1 MNHKQQ
7 FRIVVMG
14 LVAALATIVANR
26 ASAQTPITGWG
37 LETGAANATL
47 TDSGGGNFSVTTPT
61 GNSAPRAVLP
71 GFYDFSVVGEVV
83 ELSGS
88 VTIANNFGN
97 EQFRFGLFNTN
108 NNNPGTLSG
117 GLWSG
122 ATASG
127 WLGYI
132 IEPGNAN
139 GGGTTAVYGRNGS
152 GANGWFS
159 TSGAAYSLANNAD
172 TGVGATANG
181 VYSFDLTLTR
191 LSATSVGIS
200 YSFIETD
207 GTGNLS
213 CVGSVTDNGGLSS
226 GMSSFNTAG
235 FLLNANTGAAT
246 FSGVTVAVPEPS
258 VFVLAGLGFA
268 GLALIRAR
276 RRQA

>member
-1 MNHKQQ
+1 MKHTKQ
-7 FRIVVMG
+7 FRIVMG
-14 LVAALATIVANR
+14 LIAGLAIIIANR

-37 LETGAANATL
+37 LETGAQNATL

-61 GNSAPRAVLP
+61 GNSAPRALLP
-71 GFYDFSVVGEVV
+71 FSADFSTVGEVV
-83 ELSGS
+83 QLSGS
-88 VTIANNFGN
+88 VTLAGNFGN
-97 EQFRFGLFNTN
+97 EQFRFGLFNN
-108 NNNPGTLSG
+108 NGNALGTLSG

-122 ATASG
+122 ATSSG
-127 WLGYI
+127 WLGYV

-139 GGGTTAVYGRNGS
+139 GSGTTAVYGRNGS

-172 TGVGATANG
+172 TGVGAAANG
-181 VYSFDLTLTR
+181 VYSFNLTLT
-191 LSATSVGIS
+191 LLAANSVGVS

-207 GTGNLS
+207 GIGNLS

-246 FSGVTVAVPEPS
+246 FNNVEISVPEPS
-258 VFVLAGLGFA
+258 TCILGGLG
-268 GLALIRAR
+268 LASLVLVRAR